1 VDAII
6 S

>member
-6 S
+6 